1 MTHSGD
7 CCRWY
12 SRNSSWAVDRVASNS
27 FISWSFSFSCCLKTV
42 AWFCKLAV
50 SYYFS
55 YSFPWKVIICWVTP
69 LSCSFLSCIFPRRF
83 VSCCSVSANCFLKVS
98 SSSFFFLSC
107 SYTLVSLNSFSRTS
121 ACKCVTCSFSS
132 LTSLWSFPSCSSF
145 SVSRRSVHKMRNLQ
159 FIVKFRHCAWPEVEN
174 LFLFTSWTLVRPWSE
189 HVLKWE
195 NVTVI
200 DSAWR
205 RFAITWHRYSWIL
218 KFLV

>member
-50 SYYFS
+50 SYFFS
-55 YSFPWKVIICWVTP
+55 CSFPWKVIICWVTP

-98 SSSFFFLSC
+98 SSSFFFPQLFIYAGISQLFLSYFC
-107 SYTLVSLNSFSRTS
+107 LQMCHL
-121 ACKCVTCSFSS
+121 
-132 LTSLWSFPSCSSF
+132 L
-145 SVSRRSVHKMRNLQ
+145 LQ
-159 FIVKFRHCAWPEVEN
+159 FSHQPVIISLLL
-174 LFLFTSWTLVRPWSE
+174 LFLRQSPVCS
-189 HVLKWE
+189 
-195 NVTVI
+195 
-200 DSAWR
+200 
-205 RFAITWHRYSWIL
+205 
-218 KFLV
+218 

>member
-27 FISWSFSFSCCLKTV
+27 FISWSFSSSCCLKTV

-50 SYYFS
+50 SYFFS

-69 LSCSFLSCIFPRRF
+69 
-83 VSCCSVSANCFLKVS
+83 
-98 SSSFFFLSC
+98 LSC

-159 FIVKFRHCAWPEVEN
+159 FTVNFRHCAWPEVKN
-174 LFLFTSWTLVRPWSE
+174 LFLFTSWTLVGPWSE

-195 NVTVI
+195 NDTVI

-218 KFLV
+218 KCLV